1 MSRILPAVSRWQY
14 ISESKKRETMSEGV
28 YGEQAMGRVTHALL
42 RLGTA
47 MRSQAWE
54 WAEGVGLTPTQGEIL
69 VLLMQ
74 RRGPMRLG
82 EIARETALT
91 AATTSE
97 AVSTLEGKGLVE
109 KRRAID
115 DGRALA
121 VRLTARGR
129 TAAKRALQWPE
140 FLSKAVGTLRA
151 DEQAAF
157 YRTLLKTIRQ
167 LEAQEQIPAHRMCLT
182 CSHFEVSKIRRKR
195 RIIARSCR
203 CRWPTLICALIV
215 RCTKK
220 AKSPRRKKAGK
231 SSRRSR
237 EGPLP
242 TLFNNPARFGR
253 LYFI

>member
-1 MSRILPAVSRWQY
+1 
-14 ISESKKRETMSEGV
+14 MSEGV
-28 YGEQAMGRVTHALL
+28 YGEQATGRVTHGLL
-42 RLGTA
+42 RLSTA

-91 AATTSE
+91 AATTSD

-109 KRRAID
+109 KRRAVD

-129 TAAKRALQWPE
+129 TAAKRAVQWPD
-140 FLSKAVGTLRA
+140 FLAKAVGTLRA
-151 DEQAAF
+151 EEQAAF

-167 LEAQEQIPAHRMCLT
+167 LESLEQIPAHRMCLT
-182 CSHFEVSKIRRKR
+182 CAHFEVSKNPKKV
-195 RIIARSCR
+195 
-203 CRWPTLICALIV
+203 PHHCALLKISMADTDLRLDCSV
-215 RCTKK
+215 YEEGDATQQKK
-220 AKSPRRKKAGK
+220 SWKIFAQVA
-231 SSRRSR
+231 
-237 EGPLP
+237 
-242 TLFNNPARFGR
+242 
-253 LYFI
+253 